1 MVGLVGSAA
10 QQISSNLT
18 KLKASKNAEN
28 TKTDTDLEQN
38 VKQDTASAS
47 DASNAS
53 ANLSSKVSQS
63 LIRLKKTN
71 VGNLSELTDHNFARN
86 GVDVMLSKEARKL
99 LKTS

>member
-1 MVGLVGSAA
+1 MVGVVGSAA
-10 QQISSNLT
+10 QQISSNLA

-53 ANLSSKVSQS
+53 ANLSSKVSQG
-63 LIRLKKTN
+63 LIRLKETN
-71 VGNLSELTDHNFARN
+71 VGNPSEIRHHNLALN
-86 GVDVMLSKEARKL
+86 GVDVVLSKEAREL